1 MTIKNW
7 VLGHVQKTGG
17 LFTRSDLPRS
27 EPAMPAAGKS
37 PNASTAKPPESMLP
51 AVEHLGFYAALVGA
65 IRDELEHFVASHV
78 RLHLAI
84 ADHDRFLLTSIHV
97 SCADSPEARKL
108 LHQFMQEFKPEQ
120 VKRYLAREVI
130 GALPNAAALDLT
142 QFAGLLDADAQSE
155 GEADS
160 EYAEL
165 LAALRTATPA
175 PTTRAYRVSIVG
187 RWTERDSAARAM
199 ANGPAGATPTTSM
212 GGQRCD
218 FDIEDADGRRRV
230 VLHGVTAGRRY
241 LIGKDAGC
249 DIRVNGTYTSRRHG
263 EIWLD
268 KGTWHL
274 TDAGSTNGIRVESAG
289 GSVERC
295 MPPVAGQPAA
305 TIALSSGA
313 RVVLSAHA
321 EGSAADYPSL
331 SLRSPYIDLSSRVTP
346 IATVATV
353 AGTSPSSAAPKTPL
367 TPIHSARTGGLR
379 ITARGATGLR
389 TMDLQ
394 PGSPPVTVG
403 RSRNQSIM
411 IGRAHELVSGHHL
424 DIVSLDDSGA
434 QVIVH
439 GDNGVIVDGV
449 SHAVGS
455 RFAWKPGQTMVLGA
469 VQPDGRACTLTLSRR
484 DD

>member
-17 LFTRSDLPRS
+17 LFARSDLPRS
-27 EPAMPAAGKS
+27 EPAMATGGRSTPPQAARPAD
-37 PNASTAKPPESMLP
+37 STMP
-51 AVEHLGFYAALVGA
+51 VEHLGFYAALVGA

-108 LHQFMQEFKPEQ
+108 LHQFMHEFKPEQ

-130 GALPNAAALDLT
+130 GALPNAAALDLS
-142 QFAGLLDADAQSE
+142 QFAGLLDADAQGES
-155 GEADS
+155 EADS
-160 EYAEL
+160 EYGEL

-187 RWTERDSAARAM
+187 RWTERDSGARA
-199 ANGPAGATPTTSM
+199 AATSPTGATPTTHM
-212 GGQRCD
+212 TGQRCD
-218 FDIEDADGRRRV
+218 FDIEDTDGRRRV

-249 DIRVNGTYTSRRHG
+249 DIRVNGTYTSRRHA
-263 EIWLD
+263 EMWLD
-268 KGTWHL
+268 QGAWHL

-295 MPPVAGQPAA
+295 MPPVGDQPAA
-305 TIALSSGA
+305 TIVLSNGA

-321 EGSAADYPSL
+321 EGPAADYPSL
-331 SLRSPYIDLSSRVTP
+331 SLRSPFIDLSARVTP
-346 IATVATV
+346 IAAVGTV
-353 AGTSPSSAAPKTPL
+353 AGGAAAPKTPL
-367 TPIHSARTGGLR
+367 TPIHSARAGLL

-389 TMDLQ
+389 TLELQ
-394 PGSPPVTVG
+394 PASLPVTVG
-403 RSRNQSIM
+403 RSRNQSIV

-449 SHAVGS
+449 PFAVGS
-455 RFAWKPGQTMVLGA
+455 RFAWKTGQTMVLGA
-469 VQPDGRACTLTLSRR
+469 MQPDGHACTLTLSRR